1 MDNDITAVLDEGL
14 RLLEAKDFAGF
25 RARCTPGASLWE
37 NDGNGEQTIDQRMA
51 QFKEFAANVES
62 LHYEVFR
69 RFARDGE
76 VLQQHVLHVLGADGS
91 RNQVHA
97 AVYFRFDGDLIDRI
111 EEYGYQVPA

>member
-1 MDNDITAVLDEGL
+1 MDNDISTVLDEGL

-25 RARCTPGASLWE
+25 RARCTAGASLWE

-51 QFKEFAANVES
+51 QFAEFAANVES
-62 LHYEVFR
+62 LHYEVLR

-97 AVYFRFDGDLIDRI
+97 AVYFGFDGDLIDRI